1 MLALFIY
8 RVFPCLI
15 MAIEQ
20 QIRFVLNLSLA
31 ESYIHGTAIMSDKCY
46 SINIQQATDNLVVLP
61 ADFSDGEWSGKA
73 LVSFGLSM
81 ASYSNEITIISEIK
95 VGPGDLIE
103 VYLNQDNVLLTLA
116 NNLPMEMTLQT
127 NPVSM

>member
-8 RVFPCLI
+8 RVFPCLV

-61 ADFSDGEWSGKA
+61 ADFSDG
-73 LVSFGLSM
+73 
-81 ASYSNEITIISEIK
+81 NEITIISEIK